1 MGPKGTQWYSV
12 FQIRLWALPQA
23 PSLVRYRD
31 DTSPFRSSAMST
43 PPRSAVVVGAGII
56 GCSIALEL
64 SRRGWN
70 VTVVDKGS
78 TPGCGSTSASSA
90 MVRFNYDNLQETV
103 LAWESYARWVEWG
116 KHLGVEDPAGL
127 ASYVCTGLLVLD
139 GELLDRSLE
148 LGHMDTLGIP
158 YESVNAA
165 QIRDRH
171 PGLDPARLGP
181 ACRVEDDSFWD
192 DPKGEIG
199 GFVQHDSGFVNDA
212 TLAAHNLAYA
222 AEQAGATFQWR
233 AQVVDVLVHD
243 GRVGGVRLADGTDV
257 TGSVVVNAAG
267 PWSVALNTMAGVL
280 DDFSTSTRATEQE
293 VISVP
298 APEGF
303 TLENGGTGV
312 HDPDF
317 GTYFRPHPGG
327 TIIVGSFEAPCDPLV
342 LVDDADAVRT
352 SPSPE
357 NWEVQSLRIARRLP
371 DLQVP
376 GQKSG
381 VVSAYDI
388 TDDWIPIY
396 DKTSLD
402 GFFVAIGT
410 SGHQFKAAPF
420 VGVAMAELIGAV
432 TNGHDHD
439 ADPLVV
445 RGEFTGVE
453 LELGFFSRRREVHMH
468 RQLVG

>member
-1 MGPKGTQWYSV
+1 MTAA
-12 FQIRLWALPQA
+12 R
-23 PSLVRYRD
+23 PS
-31 DTSPFRSSAMST
+31 
-43 PPRSAVVVGAGII
+43 SAVVVGAGII

-64 SRRGWN
+64 ARRGWQ

-90 MVRFNYDNLQETV
+90 MVRFNYDNLQEAV
-103 LAWESYARWVEWG
+103 LAWESHARWVEWS
-116 KHLGVEDPAGL
+116 KHLGVDDPAGL
-127 ASYVCTGLLVLD
+127 ASYVRTGLLVLD

-158 YESVNAA
+158 YEAVTAE
-165 QIRDRH
+165 QIRERY
-171 PGLDPARLGP
+171 PALDPARIGP
-181 ACRVEDDSFWD
+181 ACRVEDDHFWD
-192 DPKGEIG
+192 DPTGEIG

-212 TLAAHNLAYA
+212 TLAAHNLAHA
-222 AEQAGATFQWR
+222 AEHHGATFQWR
-233 AQVVDVLVHD
+233 AQVVEVLQD
-243 GRVGGVRLADGTDV
+243 GGRVTGVRLADGSDV
-257 TGSVVVNAAG
+257 TAQVVVNAAG

-280 DDFSTSTRATEQE
+280 DDFSTSTKATEQE

-298 APEGF
+298 APDGF
-303 TLENGGTGV
+303 TLDDGGTGV

-327 TIIVGSFEAPCDPLV
+327 TIIVGSFEAPCDPLI
-342 LVDDADAVRT
+342 LVEDADDVRP
-352 SPSPE
+352 SPSAE
-357 NWEVQSLRIARRLP
+357 NWEVQSLRLARRLP

-381 VVSAYDI
+381 IVSAYDI

-396 DKTSLD
+396 DKTTLG
-402 GFFVAIGT
+402 GFYVAIGT

-432 TNGHDHD
+432 EGGLDHD
-439 ADPLVV
+439 NDPLVV
-445 RGEFTGVE
+445 KGEYTGVD
-453 LELGFFSRRREVHMH
+453 LEVGFFSRHRHVQLH
-468 RQLVG
+468 RQLAESL